1 MPDFF
6 SSAHSP
12 RPERVPATDSGRTDS
27 DWQEDWELA
36 LEQPPLSGRAQPHH
50 HDPES
55 RRKLVNRL
63 ARIEGHVHG
72 IRTMIEQGQPC
83 PDVLLQIAAVKGA
96 LDRVARLIL
105 DDHIRHCLR
114 HAIETGNLEVELE
127 ELQRALD
134 RFIS

>member
-1 MPDFF
+1 MPDPVPPFH
-6 SSAHSP
+6 SHSAP
-12 RPERVPATDSGRTDS
+12 PIPTQPEP

-36 LEQPPLSGRAQPHH
+36 LEQPPLSGRAHPHQ
-50 HDPES
+50 HDPQS

-72 IRTMIEQGQPC
+72 IRSMIEQDQPC

-105 DDHIRHCLR
+105 DDHISHCIR
-114 HAIETGNLEVELE
+114 HAIETGNIEVELE

-134 RFIS
+134 RFIG